1 MIKSIDSIKNF
12 GIYRDYKKPNS
23 LEDFKRYN
31 LFYGW
36 NGSGKSTLSRLLHMI
51 ENKEVTEECKFK
63 IKMEDGSTLTESNVC
78 DSAVDICVFDD
89 EFIRNNIDWNGKIES
104 ILLLS
109 QEKINE
115 IEELSSLKEEVY
127 DSEDKIGSISMIE
140 KQKRQL
146 DDDNKELDKILSAV
160 AKSIKGRFQVIA
172 TTDSYYS
179 NYNKT
184 KVEKFIKDNIQMLE
198 DGGFVLS
205 NEELE
210 QNNQAATPY
219 KKDNIA
225 KLNISIN
232 VEQIV
237 KKEKEFEVIISTTVS
252 AKVIEELRGNPE
264 LSVWVEKGLV
274 INKDRKKCAFCGGL
288 IKKDR
293 IEELENHYSDAM
305 QNLKK
310 QIVEYIEFLLELEEN
325 IKFNMMELDK
335 FYPEYID
342 EARVIQSN
350 ITAQLNE
357 IEKYINLMND
367 KLNEKKENPFAN
379 VIVKKC
385 KLAEQVE
392 LLQNSVEKLNL
403 IVDSHNRK
411 NEQFDNVIKN
421 AKSKLEGHYISE
433 QLVELDYFEK
443 RRKSIKQREMLLE
456 NQEKLNNKLKR
467 IENLEAM
474 LSNETLGAERFNAKL
489 EQFLGYGDI
498 KLEFDQVK
506 KGYKIVRNGIQEAR
520 NLSEGEKTSIAFL
533 YFITKLHE
541 NGKDIKNRILVID
554 DPISSFDSN
563 KIFHAYAFL
572 KKECRDVRQLFVLTH
587 NYNYYSLILG
597 WFKQEKIKIDGNKK
611 PNYEIYRIEVDI
623 DDGMR
628 NGYIRSAGAGLT
640 QSSEYDYVFYNV
652 YKFKDKI
659 LNKEEIIFVGNI
671 ARKLVESFLS
681 FKFPAQRG
689 DLKSLLTRAFPDKDD
704 EIEREE
710 IYRFINVYSHH
721 KYIDVSEQLDMDI
734 LDASSSNIINKILDM
749 IYRLDT
755 EHYNAMKKRAEDEL
769 DRNI

>member
-146 DDDNKELDKILSAV
+146 EDDNKELDKILSAV

-433 QLVELDYFEK
+433 QLVELDY
-443 RRKSIKQREMLLE
+443 
-456 NQEKLNNKLKR
+456 
-467 IENLEAM
+467 
-474 LSNETLGAERFNAKL
+474 
-489 EQFLGYGDI
+489 
-498 KLEFDQVK
+498 
-506 KGYKIVRNGIQEAR
+506 
-520 NLSEGEKTSIAFL
+520 
-533 YFITKLHE
+533 
-541 NGKDIKNRILVID
+541 
-554 DPISSFDSN
+554 
-563 KIFHAYAFL
+563 
-572 KKECRDVRQLFVLTH
+572 
-587 NYNYYSLILG
+587 
-597 WFKQEKIKIDGNKK
+597 
-611 PNYEIYRIEVDI
+611 
-623 DDGMR
+623 
-628 NGYIRSAGAGLT
+628 
-640 QSSEYDYVFYNV
+640 
-652 YKFKDKI
+652 
-659 LNKEEIIFVGNI
+659 
-671 ARKLVESFLS
+671 
-681 FKFPAQRG
+681 
-689 DLKSLLTRAFPDKDD
+689 
-704 EIEREE
+704 
-710 IYRFINVYSHH
+710 
-721 KYIDVSEQLDMDI
+721 
-734 LDASSSNIINKILDM
+734 
-749 IYRLDT
+749 
-755 EHYNAMKKRAEDEL
+755 
-769 DRNI
+769 